1 MEEYSVRTE
10 RMAVGYDGVP
20 LIEEIEIK
28 LHRGEILT
36 LIGPNGVGKS
46 TVLKSFTRQ
55 LATVD
60 GVIYLDGQDM
70 KNISRREFAKKLSMV
85 MTERIHPELF
95 TCGDVVATGRY
106 PYTGNMG
113 ILTSADWESVYQAM
127 ELVDVMELRACDFME
142 ISDGQRQRIMLARA
156 ICQEPGIM
164 ILDEPTSYLDIK
176 YKLELLSILKK
187 LARQRNVT
195 VIMSLHEIDL
205 AQKISDRILCM
216 REHHV
221 DSCGTP
227 EEIFSDDY
235 IGRLYDVS
243 SGSYNALSGGL
254 ELAAVQGS
262 PMVFVVGGGGKGIPL
277 YRMLQKKEL
286 PFAAGVLHG
295 NDVEYQIAKRLA
307 VHVIEEKA
315 FCPIGEE
322 SLQAAR
328 RMIDSC
334 EYVVDGVQSF
344 GIMNAGNKTL
354 LDYADKSGKLCKIE
368 EIVTG

>member
-46 TVLKSFTRQ
+46 TILKSFTRQ

-60 GVIYLDGQDM
+60 GVIYLGNQDM
-70 KNISRREFAKKLSMV
+70 KSIPRRELAGKLSMV
-85 MTERIHPELF
+85 MTERVHPELF
-95 TCGDVVATGRY
+95 TCEDVVATGRY
-106 PYTGNMG
+106 PYTGGMG
-113 ILTSADWESVYQAM
+113 ILTQEDWESVHQAM
-127 ELVDVMELRACDFME
+127 ELVDVLELRLRDFME

-156 ICQEPGIM
+156 ICQEPQIM

-176 YKLELLSILKK
+176 YKLELLSILKR
-187 LARQRNVT
+187 LARQRQVT
-195 VIMSLHEIDL
+195 VVMSLHEIDL
-205 AQKISDRILCM
+205 AQKISDRIICIKEN
-216 REHHV
+216 RI

-235 IGRLYDVS
+235 IGKLYDVS
-243 SGSYNALSGGL
+243 AGSYNALSGGL

-262 PMVFVVGGGGKGIPL
+262 PRVFVVGGGGSGIPL
-277 YRMLQKKEL
+277 YRMLQKREV
-286 PFAAGVLHG
+286 PFAAGVLHE

-307 VHVIEEKA
+307 VHVIEERA
-315 FCPIGEE
+315 FYPIGEE
-322 SLQAAR
+322 SVQRAR
-328 RMIDSC
+328 QMIDKC
-334 EYVVDGVQSF
+334 ECVLDGVHSF
-344 GIMNAGNKTL
+344 GSMNEGNKTL
-354 LDYADKSGKLCKIE
+354 LEYANKNGKLYRA
-368 EIVTG
+368 